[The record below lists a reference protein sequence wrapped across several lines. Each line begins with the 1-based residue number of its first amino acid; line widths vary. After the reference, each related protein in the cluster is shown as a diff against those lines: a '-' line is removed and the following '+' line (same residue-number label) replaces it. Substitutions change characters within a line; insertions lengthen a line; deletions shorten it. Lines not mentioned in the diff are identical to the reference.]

1 MTSGETKAYSVSY
14 IEQCFETWFSLGET
28 TNFLLLQDRLP
39 ENSSGRKPSIAL
51 LRSMKESSGWV
62 ERADALNAKAIE
74 KVEHQLIDQRADM
87 LSRQAKDDYDIA
99 LKARE
104 HILESGFDTSA
115 SAVSAYFKAV
125 EDERIVRG
133 VSEFMVK
140 ISKMPSEE
148 IIKEAAK
155 LLKRNSEVIDLVA
168 EEMAA
173 EEVDSADIS
182 GDTS

>member
-1 MTSGETKAYSVSY
+1 
-14 IEQCFETWFSLGET
+14 
-28 TNFLLLQDRLP
+28 
-39 ENSSGRKPSIAL
+39 
-51 LRSMKESSGWV
+51 
-62 ERADALNAKAIE
+62 
-74 KVEHQLIDQRADM
+74 
-87 LSRQAKDDYDIA
+87 
-99 LKARE
+99 
-104 HILESGFDTSA
+104 
-115 SAVSAYFKAV
+115 VSAYFKAV

-182 GDTS
+182 GDSA